1 MKAYDA
7 KPFVHL
13 MTKCDVTRKFADG
26 IERNIIFRGMELTER
41 LIFHPKTKVE
51 FLRTKGIEMGTI
63 INEIVEDETGALH
76 LRFAFSLELVGLKVG
91 DATFRAGYVDIRVMG
106 KGRKQRILT
115 LWKSVAA
122 SLRAWLS
129 IRGDVSVPELFVNA
143 RAQPLT
149 RSGFKHLLKKHVPAA
164 AHKCPSLKTKR
175 VSPHVC
181 RHTCALNTLQA
192 TGDIRKVAL
201 WLGHES
207 IQSTEAY
214 LRADPSQKRAM
225 LEAVLP
231 PTLKRG
237 SFRPADKLIASF
249 RGK

>member
-1 MKAYDA
+1 MRFLEYRVPSALEQLRRVLVIPFQKTDTPLVRHLTQAEMQAILDA
-7 KPFVHL
+7 P
-13 MTKCDVTRKFADG
+13 DPSTRDG
-26 IERNIIFRGMELTER
+26 IRDRAM
-41 LIFHPKTKVE
+41 
-51 FLRTKGIEMGTI
+51 
-63 INEIVEDETGALH
+63 LH
-76 LRFAFSLELVGLKVG
+76 LAFTGGFRVSELVGLKVG
-91 DATFRAGYVDIRVMG
+91 DATFRAGYVDICVMG

-115 LWKSVAA
+115 LWKTVAA

-143 RAQPLT
+143 RGQYLT
-149 RSGFKHLLKKHVPAA
+149 RSGFKHIIAKHIPAA
-164 AHKCPSLKTKR
+164 VQRCPSLKTKR

-207 IQSTEAY
+207 IQSTEVY
-214 LRADPSQKRAM
+214 LRADPSQKREM

-231 PTLKRG
+231 PSLRRG
-237 SFRPADKLIASF
+237 RFRPADKLIASF